1 MAVTFIRT
9 GERRYAVRVAVNGM
23 PTAEMSPAPG
33 YNPWLPHDLQH
44 LIVERALGI
53 DGAIFG

>member
-1 MAVTFIRT
+1 
-9 GERRYAVRVAVNGM
+9 M